1 MKKAYLGSVLFFL
14 IVACSFVVLGCG
26 EETLETGGKTITL
39 LSILPTSASLEVGQ
53 QQAFS
58 VTATYSDGTGSS
70 PSASWSVTGGIGSIT
85 VVGLNAIFTAIATGS
100 GTVVAEYRGKSA
112 AANVTVTAESGGTGE
127 AGVLQTINVSPAA
140 KVMRIGDSETFTAAG
155 VDGSGEA
162 IPISPGWMLSGD
174 AIGVLS
180 SSGAVATLEAR
191 AEGTATINCISGEVI
206 GYAYV
211 TVEGYAIEITVESD
225 TYVDEAH
232 AADTHGSDTS
242 LKAGYVSATDRY
254 YETYLKF
261 PLDRIPAGASVES
274 AVLRVYPSS
283 AGSSALQLKKLD
295 APFSDS
301 TTWESRPALGS
312 LVAAGVYT
320 AGDYNNVSDDRLT
333 RLVRD
338 WKSGASA
345 NYGLAIVQ
353 EGSENGTVVIL
364 SLDNGSNYPMLR
376 IEYTTY

>member
-1 MKKAYLGSVLFFL
+1 M
-14 IVACSFVVLGCG
+14 IVITACSLFALGCG
-26 EETLETGGKTITL
+26 EEASETGGKTITL
-39 LSILPTSASLEVGQ
+39 LGISPSSASLEVGQ
-53 QQAFS
+53 QQVFYA
-58 VTATYSDGTGSS
+58 TATYSDGSS
-70 PSASWSVTGGIGSIT
+70 STPSASWSVTGGIGSIT
-85 VVGLNAIFTAIATGS
+85 VIGFNALFTATATGS
-100 GTVVAEYRGKSA
+100 GTVVAGYSGKSA
-112 AANVTVTAESGGTGE
+112 VSTVTVTAESGGTGE

-140 KVMRIGDSETFTAAG
+140 KVMRVGDSETFTAAG
-155 VDGSGEA
+155 LDGSGEA
-162 IPISPGWMLSGD
+162 MSISPGWTLSGD
-174 AIGVLS
+174 AVGVLS
-180 SSGAVATLEAR
+180 SSGAVATLEAG
-191 AEGTATINCISGEVI
+191 AEGTATINCTSGEVT

-225 TYVDEAH
+225 TYVDEANP
-232 AADTHGSDTS
+232 ADTHGSDTS

-261 PLDRIPAGASVES
+261 PLDRIPGGASVES

-295 APFSDS
+295 AAFSDS

-338 WKSGASA
+338 WKSGAST

-353 EGSENGTVVIL
+353 EGTENGTAVFL
-364 SLDNGSNYPMLR
+364 SLDNGSNYPLLR
-376 IEYTTY
+376 IEYTTP